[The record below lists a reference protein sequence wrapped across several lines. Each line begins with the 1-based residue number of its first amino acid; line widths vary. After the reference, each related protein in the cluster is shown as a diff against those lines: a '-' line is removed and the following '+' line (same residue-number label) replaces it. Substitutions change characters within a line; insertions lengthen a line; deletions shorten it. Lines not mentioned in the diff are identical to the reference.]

1 MSGSKEQAFHLKEVS
16 FRNYHQNESLEMQ
29 NKKKYFFFLICISMW
44 SLELTM
50 ARMTMAKIILEK

>member
-29 NKKKYFFFLICISMW
+29 NKKKFFLICISMW